1 VSNIVK
7 VAIVAF
13 TVAIGMT
20 IGVLL
25 WVLIPAIPSPDSYTN
40 TTATISAYVSSNR
53 KKHLN
58 FVAGHSNT
66 DIHGNAL
73 NTKHH
78 TTTPF

>member
-1 VSNIVK
+1 MK

-40 TTATISAYVSSNR
+40 ITATISAYVSSNR
-53 KKHLN
+53 KKRLN
-58 FVAGHSNT
+58 LVARHSNT
-66 DIHGNAL
+66 DIRSNAL
-73 NTKHH
+73 NTKTH